1 MKKSLIFICFA
12 FISCNKIGNGSTTS
26 IIRKSIKCEDCLVTK
41 EETAVGIAESV
52 LFETYGRDMI
62 ESERPYKVSIE
73 NDSIWRLEGTFWSVG
88 FGGTFD
94 ISISAK
100 DGRVVYITHYK

>member
-1 MKKSLIFICFA
+1 MGKFLILICFA
-12 FISCNKIGNGSTTS
+12 FISCNKVGNGITTS
-26 IIRKSIKCEDCLVTK
+26 IVKKSIECEDCLVTK

-52 LFETYGRDMI
+52 LFESYGRDMI
-62 ESERPYKVSIE
+62 EGERPYKVSIE
-73 NDSIWRLEGTFWSVG
+73 NDSIWNFKGTFWSLG

-100 DGRVVYITHYK
+100 DGRVIYMSHGK

>member
-1 MKKSLIFICFA
+1 MNKFYIWICFA
-12 FISCNKIGNGSTTS
+12 FISCNKIGNGTTTS
-26 IIRKSIKCEDCLVTK
+26 IVKKSIECEDCLVTK

-52 LFETYGRDMI
+52 LFENYGRDMI
-62 ESERPYKVSIE
+62 EDERPYKVSVE
-73 NDSIWRLEGTFWSVG
+73 NDSIWCLKGTFWSVG

-100 DGRVVYITHYK
+100 DGKVIYMTHGK